1 VQTTSDRS
9 IHATL
14 IRGAVLLLVAVLGVV
29 AWLAYLAG
37 EHEAQEVFDARLAT
51 SARVLDALV
60 VRDLGT
66 FAEVPRVVTL
76 PWPVEAVSE
85 DAPSLLGHYYETKI
99 AFQVLDERSRVL
111 LRTASAPV
119 EPFAPAVPGFS
130 TQDLRDG
137 EWRVFTLQSGARWI
151 EVAERVDIRE
161 ELCTMLALTSVTPL
175 LFGIPALLLL
185 LSLLVRYGLAPLA
198 ELARRI
204 EHREPGSLEP
214 VALSRTPAEIAPVV
228 QALNGLFR
236 RVHDALAR
244 ERRFTA
250 AAAHELR
257 TPLAALKLHAENA
270 VRAGNDRER
279 ESSLSRMGAALR
291 RTLRLVEQML
301 AFSRASAAPEGMPAT
316 DVSLRAIVLEVVAE
330 CNARAGARGQ
340 RLVLAFAPDDD
351 PFTVRGDLDKLT
363 SLVGNLLENALRYG
377 PDRGTVRLEL
387 ACNEDGEVTFC
398 VVDEGPGIEPRFRE
412 RIFESYFRVP
422 DTAGEGTGLGLAIVS
437 EIAQQHRARVWV
449 ADGDGGRGTR
459 MCARFPA
466 PVREAPTQAVAAEP
480 A

>member
-1 VQTTSDRS
+1 MVQGRPDRS

-14 IRGAVLLLVAVLGVV
+14 IRGAVVLLVVVLGMV

-60 VRDLGT
+60 VRELTLADG
-66 FAEVPRVVTL
+66 PRVVTL
-76 PWPVEAVSE
+76 PWPEGGIPE
-85 DAPSLLGHYYETKI
+85 DGPTLFGHYYETKI
-99 AFQVLDERSRVL
+99 AFQVLDERSHIL
-111 LRTASAPV
+111 LRTASAPA
-119 EPFAPAVPGFS
+119 EPFAPAAPGFS
-130 TQDLRDG
+130 TQNLRDG
-137 EWRVFTLQSGARWI
+137 EWRVFALQSGTRWI
-151 EVAERVDIRE
+151 EVAERMDIRE

-185 LSLLVRYGLAPLA
+185 LSLLVRYGLAPLG

-204 EHREPGSLEP
+204 ERREPGSLEP

-228 QALNGLFR
+228 VSLNGLFG
-236 RVHDALAR
+236 RVHDALSR

-270 VRAGNDRER
+270 QRAGNDRER

-301 AFSRASAAPEGMPAT
+301 AFSRASASPEALPA
-316 DVSLRAIVLEVVAE
+316 DNVSLRTVVLDVVAE
-330 CNARAGARGQ
+330 CNARAATRSQ
-340 RLVLAFAPDDD
+340 RLVLDFAPDDD
-351 PFTVRGDLDKLT
+351 AFEVRGDLDKLT
-363 SLVGNLLENALRYG
+363 SLVGNLVENALRYG
-377 PDRGTVRLEL
+377 PERGTVRIEL
-387 ACNEDGEVTFC
+387 ARNEDGEVSLG
-398 VVDEGPGIEPRFRE
+398 VADDGPGIDPRFRE
-412 RIFESYFRVP
+412 RVFESYFRVP

-437 EIAQQHRARVWV
+437 EIAQQHGATVTV
-449 ADGDGGRGTR
+449 SDGDGGRGTR
-459 MCARFPA
+459 MIVRFP
-466 PVREAPTQAVAAEP
+466 VHLHERRRAVATP